1 MRTQAKLPAFV
12 LLWAYPAQIAIDNA
26 YLNTP
31 DHSIGHYA
39 ASALMIGLVAAWAW
53 AWAYSTTTPANP

>member
-1 MRTQAKLPAFV
+1 MTQPGRPAFV
-12 LLWAYPAQIAIDNA
+12 LLWAYPVQIALDNA
-26 YLNTP
+26 YLNTT

-53 AWAYSTTTPANP
+53 AYSTTTLAKP